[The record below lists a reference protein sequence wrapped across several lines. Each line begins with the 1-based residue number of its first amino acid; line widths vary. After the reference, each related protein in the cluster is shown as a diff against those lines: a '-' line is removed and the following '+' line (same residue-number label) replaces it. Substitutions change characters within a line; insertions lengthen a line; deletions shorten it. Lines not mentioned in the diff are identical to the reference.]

1 MIRFANFAARIK
13 PRLAISKAFIEV
25 LQLAKELGLL
35 KVGKVSTDGTHLKA
49 NASINQN
56 IIYKRAKEL
65 KVKLEQDVAALMV
78 EAEKADNSSE
88 EGQTLPKE
96 ISRRQK
102 LSQKMDEAITNLK
115 KQAKKE
121 HQAAKKSYVA
131 KAKER
136 AEKEKS
142 TGKKTPGKKPKPPE

>member
-1 MIRFANFAARIK
+1 MIRFANFAVKIK

-121 HQAAKKSYVA
+121 HQAVQKFFSAHQL
-131 KAKER
+131 
-136 AEKEKS
+136 
-142 TGKKTPGKKPKPPE
+142 